1 MSSSQPKPIL
11 HLVPH
16 THWEGAVFK
25 TREQYL
31 DMGLS
36 IILRNLALLEAYPH
50 YRFTLDQVCYIKPFL
65 ERYPEAVTSFRRFV
79 AEGRLAIVG
88 ATDTMLDVNMP
99 GGESFVRQVLLG
111 KAYFREALGVDVQS
125 SWQLDTFGHHAQM
138 PQLLKLAG
146 FRSFWFFRGVPS
158 WETPAEFL
166 WEGLDGTRLPAF
178 WLPHGYALSY
188 GSPNTLP
195 EFAEFMRGRYALLDA
210 FGRGDHRV
218 ALGGADVCLPEEHL
232 PELVERFNALPDMP
246 CELRLATPTEY
257 EDAVLGDGWPV
268 LRCELNPV
276 FQGIYS
282 SRIELKQWTRELEGL
297 LTTVEKLGALL
308 AGLGIA
314 TSDDNVWRAWEPML
328 FNQAH
333 DLMSGVMTDQVWDD
347 SVRGF
352 DFSRRLAEQ
361 EFENRLARYSA
372 EVNTLGEGLALLVF
386 NGLGWARTDA
396 VIAVVGFADAG
407 VTGIRLCAPDGTSV
421 PVQVLRAE
429 RRADGTLVEA
439 EIAFIAREV
448 PALGHAV
455 YRVVPQRQRAAAGD
469 DLATG
474 TAPGILENEYLRVEV
489 DPQTGAIKSVFA
501 KDGGWQAL
509 REPGNIVVQEA
520 DHGDLWEP
528 YRPLDGGSRIA
539 MTTPHPIAPRG
550 QAVYSDEQSGT
561 PGACVNG
568 PVLQELSVAHP
579 FGERSQF
586 QTRVRLYAGLRRVE
600 IHTEIVN
607 HDEFVRY
614 RAVFPTTVA
623 AGQVV
628 HEIPFGASTR
638 PEGIEFP
645 AQNWADWGDGQHGVA
660 LLNRGLPGNATA
672 AGALVLSLC
681 RSTRI
686 VAYGFGGGYEPG
698 MSSDTGLE
706 RGKRLAF
713 DYALAPHA
721 GDWRAAGVAR
731 DGQEFNQPLSA
742 RTVAAHPGRLPSRWG
757 LLEIEPRNLV
767 LSALKP
773 GQHGTVVLRL
783 YEATGQAT
791 TLRLRLP
798 AGVQRVDEVN
808 LIEDPLGPVAIDAE
822 RVQLE
827 LRAFEVKTLRL
838 TFAPTACRCCG

>member
-1 MSSSQPKPIL
+1 MPDSPSKPVL

-36 IILRNLALLEAYPH
+36 IILRALALLETYPH

-65 ERYPEAVTSFRRFV
+65 ERYPEAAASLRRFV
-79 AEGRLAIVG
+79 EEGRLAIVG
-88 ATDTMLDVNMP
+88 ATDVMLDVNMP

-111 KAYFREALGVDVQS
+111 KTYFREALGVDVHC

-138 PQLLKLAG
+138 PQLLRLAG
-146 FRSFWFFRGVPS
+146 FRSFWFFRGVAK

-166 WEGLDGTRLPAF
+166 WEGLDGSRLPAF

-188 GSPNTLP
+188 GSPTTLP

-210 FGRGDHRV
+210 FGRNDHRV

-232 PELVERFNALPDMP
+232 PELVQQFNALPDMP

-257 EDAVLGDGWPV
+257 EDAVLSPDWPV
-268 LRCELNPV
+268 VRGELNPI

-282 SRIELKQWTRELEGL
+282 SRIELKQWTRELEGT
-297 LTTVEKLGALL
+297 LTTVEKLGAVL
-308 AGLGIA
+308 ASLGIA
-314 TSDDNVWRAWEPML
+314 TCDETVWRAWEPML

-333 DLMSGVMTDQVWDD
+333 DLMSGVMTDHVWDD
-347 SVRGF
+347 TVRSF
-352 DFSRRLAEQ
+352 AFSRQLADQ
-361 EFENRLARYSA
+361 ELESRLARYSA
-372 EVNTLGEGLALLVF
+372 AVDTQGEGLALLVF
-386 NGLGWARTDA
+386 NSLGWARTDVVSA
-396 VIAVVGFADAG
+396 GVGFADAG
-407 VTGIRLCAPDGTSV
+407 VTGIRLCAPDGSPV
-421 PVQVLRAE
+421 PVQVLQAE

-455 YRVVPQRQRAAAGD
+455 YRVIPLRQRPAPGDATPAPAA
-469 DLATG
+469 T
-474 TAPGILENEYLRVEV
+474 GILENEHLRVEV
-489 DPQTGAIKSVFA
+489 DPLTGAIKGVVA
-501 KDGGWQAL
+501 KDGAWQAL

-550 QAVYSDEQSGT
+550 QAVYSDEQSAATGT
-561 PGACVNG
+561 LISG
-568 PVLQELSVAHP
+568 PVLQEFSVVHP
-579 FGERSQF
+579 FGERGQF
-586 QTRVRLYAGLRRVE
+586 QTRVRLYAGLRRIE
-600 IHTEIVN
+600 IRTEIVN

-614 RAVFPTTVA
+614 RAVFPTTVS

-645 AQNWADWGDGQHGVA
+645 AQNWADWSDGQHGVA
-660 LLNRGLPGNATA
+660 LLNRGLPGNATS

-706 RGKRLAF
+706 RGKRLTF

-721 GDWRAAGVAR
+721 GDWRAAGVPRA
-731 DGQEFNQPLSA
+731 GQEFNQPLIA
-742 RTVAAHPGRLPSRWG
+742 RTAAAHAGRLPPRWG

-773 GQHGTVVLRL
+773 GQEGTIVLRV
-783 YEATGQAT
+783 YEAMGQAT
-791 TLRLRLP
+791 VMQLRLP
-798 AGVQRVDEVN
+798 AGVQAVEEVN
-808 LIEDPLGPVAIDAE
+808 LVEDQIGPVAINAGV
-822 RVQLE
+822 VQQE

-838 TFAPTACRCCG
+838 TFAPAAACCRG